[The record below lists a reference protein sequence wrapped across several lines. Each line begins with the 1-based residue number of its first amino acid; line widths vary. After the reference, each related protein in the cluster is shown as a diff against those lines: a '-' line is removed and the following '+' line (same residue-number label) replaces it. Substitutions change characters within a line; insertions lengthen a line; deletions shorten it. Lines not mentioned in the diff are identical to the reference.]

1 MGRGCERFAAS
12 FASGRCR
19 RTEGCAGIED
29 GRAVRGFRRPGD
41 RRL

>member
-1 MGRGCERFAAS
+1 MGRGCESFAAF